1 MFMERYLSLYKR
13 NPLFRGIPEA
23 ELLPLLECLRA
34 RRRACA
40 KGSVLF
46 ARGETARQL
55 GIVLTGRVNTVYD
68 DILGGRSII
77 GSTDPGQLFCEAFA
91 CAGSQSLPV
100 SVVAQAES
108 TVLLI
113 DIDRILHSCAATCAL
128 HQQLNENLIH
138 ILAEEYVSLNQKLIH
153 LSGRTTRRKLLS
165 YLSEQMRF
173 SGGRPFVIPFNQ
185 QELADYLF
193 IDRSGLSTEWNK
205 LKKEGVLH
213 LENGR
218 CTLRIP
224 PCAGYDC
231 GS

>member
-1 MFMERYLSLYKR
+1 MEHYLSLYQN
-13 NPLFRGIPEA
+13 NPLFKGVPAE
-23 ELLPLLECLRA
+23 ELLPLLECLKAKKRV
-34 RRRACA
+34 CH
-40 KGSVLF
+40 KGSVIF
-46 ARGETARQL
+46 AKGETARHL
-55 GIVLTGRVNTVYD
+55 GIVLAGRVNTVYD

-77 GSTDPGQLFCEAFA
+77 GSMNPGQLFCEAFA
-91 CAGSQSLPV
+91 CTINRSLPV
-100 SVVAQAES
+100 SVVAQVES

-113 DIDRILHSCAATCAL
+113 DIDLILHSCAATCKQ

-138 ILAEEYVSLNQKLIH
+138 LLAEKYVSINQKLIH

-173 SGGRPFVIPFNQ
+173 SGGRPFAIPFNQ

-205 LKKEGVLH
+205 LKKEGIL
-213 LENGR
+213 LSENGR
-218 CTLRIP
+218 YLLRIT

-231 GS
+231 TD

>member
-1 MFMERYLSLYKR
+1 MEHYLFLYKS
-13 NPLFRGIPEA
+13 NPLFKGIPEE
-23 ELLPLLECLRA
+23 ELLSLLECLQAKQRV
-34 RRRACA
+34 CA
-40 KGSVLF
+40 KGSVIF
-46 ARGETARQL
+46 AKGEAAHHL

-68 DILGGRSII
+68 DVLGGRSII
-77 GSTDPGQLFCEAFA
+77 GSIDPGQLFCEAFA

-113 DIDRILHSCAATCAL
+113 NIDRILHSCAATCKQ
-128 HQQLNENLIH
+128 HQRLNENLIY
-138 ILAEEYVSLNQKLIH
+138 ILAEKYVSLNQKLIH

-165 YLSEQMRF
+165 YLSEQMRL
-173 SGGRPFVIPFNQ
+173 SSGRPFVIPFNQ

-205 LKKEGVLH
+205 LKKEGILR

-218 CTLRIP
+218 YTLQIS